1 MMRGRLKKLIK
12 ISRARKRDFKFHS
25 KMTQDSIRAFVHENF
40 GKDYYPV
47 YHGQTNIVT
56 PLALIVKQKRKWW
69 KRPFGKAEM
78 IILGGLES
86 YIVDEKKNHFHS
98 SSESKLVKECKSM
111 EKTETGEVSR
121 NLDIAV
127 QGLDNAGVELKFSDV
142 LGDLEL
148 GQLTEEYY
156 KDPELREILL
166 NTALDPDKMGSLE
179 GHHLLLVTSVVYS
192 TKFVLQ
198 GSRMHQT
205 TVSGNIHT
213 PPEASPLLGNH
224 SLLTGHVTR
233 TSVPPPMVKRLSRA
247 PFLFKFCRVVYEK
260 ERKVLR
266 LQDGEF
272 VGRHF
277 RSSRGGPVVDFT
289 IPDEEAVLYLEM
301 KETSAQDGNPLT
313 VEDYEK
319 VEDVKELLVTEET
332 SAHRKDLILMYLNWF
347 EQILTIDKKQFL
359 IERPLT
365 KGDCEFLLKVGI
377 TARPRQLMLRVAS
390 AKKDLIQ
397 EYGILLKLLSEMSED
412 KWEEIQRG

>member
-1 MMRGRLKKLIK
+1 MRRRIRKLIK
-12 ISRARKRDFKFHS
+12 ISRVAKGDFKFHS
-25 KMTQDSIRAFVHENF
+25 KMTHDSIQAFVNENF
-40 GKDYYPV
+40 GKDYFPV

-56 PLALIVKQKRKWW
+56 PMALIVKQKRKWW

-98 SSESKLVKECKSM
+98 SSKSKLVQECKIM
-111 EKTETGEVSR
+111 EKNETGEVSR

-156 KDPELREILL
+156 KDPDLREILL
-166 NTALDPDKMGSLE
+166 NTPLDPDQMAPLE
-179 GHHLLLVTSVVYS
+179 DHHLLLVTSVVYS

-198 GSRMHQT
+198 GNRKHQT

-213 PPEASPLLGNH
+213 PSEASPVLGNH
-224 SLLTGHVTR
+224 SLVTGHVTT

-260 ERKVLR
+260 ECKVLR

-277 RSSRGGPVVDFT
+277 RSARGGPGIDFT

-301 KETSAQDGNPLT
+301 ETSAQDGNSLT

-319 VEDVKELLVTEET
+319 VQDVKELLVTEET

-377 TARPRQLMLRVAS
+377 TARPKQLMLRVAS
-390 AKKDLIQ
+390 AKKDLVQ